1 VRSQAGAIYLRDEAA
16 GKLHLAVQQG
26 LPSDRAI
33 PLESLPFDKNL
44 GDLTPFSSLLGTGVS
59 LPMRARE
66 GVVGLLFVLQEEGQ
80 PPFTEEEK
88 ALLTSLADQVGV
100 VVESHRLRQRA
111 EQAAV
116 LEERQ
121 RLARDLHDSVTQS
134 LYSVTLLAETSRLA
148 AQAGDLKTVE
158 DCQSRQ
164 GQVTQQAL
172 KELRLLIYELRPPML
187 EQEGLVGALQQRL
200 DTVENRAGVEAR
212 LRVDGEVEL
221 AAPVEEALYRIAL
234 ESLNNA
240 LKHAAAPAVTVRIRA
255 DGEEV
260 ELEVADNGRG
270 FDPHTA
276 NGRGGMGLVTMRERA
291 ERVGGVLTI
300 QSAPGEGTQ
309 VKVRFSNA

>member
-1 VRSQAGAIYLRDEAA
+1 
-16 GKLHLAVQQG
+16 
-26 LPSDRAI
+26 
-33 PLESLPFDKNL
+33 
-44 GDLTPFSSLLGTGVS
+44 
-59 LPMRARE
+59 
-66 GVVGLLFVLQEEGQ
+66 
-80 PPFTEEEK
+80 
-88 ALLTSLADQVGV
+88 
-100 VVESHRLRQRA
+100 
-111 EQAAV
+111 
-116 LEERQ
+116 
-121 RLARDLHDSVTQS
+121 
-134 LYSVTLLAETSRLA
+134 
-148 AQAGDLKTVE
+148 
-158 DCQSRQ
+158 
-164 GQVTQQAL
+164 
-172 KELRLLIYELRPPML
+172 
-187 EQEGLVGALQQRL
+187 
-200 DTVENRAGVEAR
+200 